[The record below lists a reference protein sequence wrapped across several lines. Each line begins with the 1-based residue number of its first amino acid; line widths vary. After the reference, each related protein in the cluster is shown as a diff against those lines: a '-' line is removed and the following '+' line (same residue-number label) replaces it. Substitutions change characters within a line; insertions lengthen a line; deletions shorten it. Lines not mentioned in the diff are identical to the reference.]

1 MPTVSIGTPVNLTL
15 TNVIVLGKERIAATV
30 PPGGGLGTGTVNV
43 IYATTNGVISFGRF
57 INQ

>member
-1 MPTVSIGTPVNLTL
+1 VNLTL